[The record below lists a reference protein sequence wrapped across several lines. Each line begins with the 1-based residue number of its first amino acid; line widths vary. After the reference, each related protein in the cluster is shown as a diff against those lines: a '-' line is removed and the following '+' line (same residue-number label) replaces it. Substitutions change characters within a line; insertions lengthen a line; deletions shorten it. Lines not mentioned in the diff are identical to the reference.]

1 MGPVLGAAYTAAAL
15 AAGYARVRA
24 IQSQQI
30 EKPNIGSL
38 SANSNTTN
46 AALNTNLIY
55 QSANLQ
61 GQNQQTLNVLNNQK
75 IFVSVTDINNVQNKV
90 KVVENNSTF

>member
-1 MGPVLGAAYTAAAL
+1 M
-15 AAGYARVRA
+15 
-24 IQSQQI
+24 
-30 EKPNIGSL
+30 GSL
-38 SANSNTTN
+38 NVGSDTTN

-61 GQNQQTLNVLNNQK
+61 GQNQQTLNVMNNQK
-75 IFVSVTDINNVQNKV
+75 LFVSVTDINNVQNKV